1 MGSKN
6 ATTPILAA
14 TLLAAGTYALHNV
27 PRIEDV
33 YRMLEILTSLGSTVE
48 WTGPSDLS
56 ITTSETLTPEAIDVA
71 VVKQLRSSIL
81 LLGPLAA
88 RTDNFTL
95 YQPGGCSLGARPV
108 ASHIHALDQLG
119 VSVACTDDGYQ
130 VVASGRKNGTV
141 IMREMAVTP
150 TENATMLASALP
162 GSSQIRVAAC
172 EPHVADLCQF
182 LVAMGADIQGI
193 GTHTLSIRGSADLH
207 STEYTI
213 MPDANE
219 AGAFLALACAT
230 RSHITITHT
239 RPADLDIVIART
251 EEFGG
256 HVIQTA
262 DTLEYLPGT
271 IPLLAVNKIDSRTYP
286 GFPTDNLAPFA
297 VVATQA
303 VGETL
308 IHETLFEGR
317 MSYAA
322 ELEKMGARATV
333 LNPHQLRIIGPTT
346 LRGATVKSY
355 DLRAG
360 ATVVIAALCAMGETI
375 IEDIYQIDRGYENL
389 DGRLRALGADI
400 IREEA

>member
-1 MGSKN
+1 
-6 ATTPILAA
+6 
-14 TLLAAGTYALHNV
+14 
-27 PRIEDV
+27 
-33 YRMLEILTSLGSTVE
+33 MLEILTSLGSAVE
-48 WTGPSDLS
+48 WVGPSDLC
-56 ITTSETLTPEAIDVA
+56 ITTPETLTPESIDVA

-81 LLGPLAA
+81 LLGSLGA
-88 RTDNFTL
+88 RLDHFTL

-119 VSVACTDDGYQ
+119 VSVVCTDDGYQ
-130 VVASGRKNGTV
+130 VAASGRKNGTV

-150 TENATMLASALP
+150 TENAIMLASALP
-162 GSSQIRVAAC
+162 GDSEVRVAAC

-207 STEYTI
+207 SAEYTI

-230 RSHITITHT
+230 QSHITITHT

-303 VGETL
+303 TGETL

-322 ELEKMGARATV
+322 ELEKMGARTTV

-346 LRGATVKSY
+346 LRGARVKSY

-360 ATVVIAALCAMGETI
+360 ATVVIAALCAVGETI

-400 IREEA
+400 TREEA